1 MSASHS
7 LQNTMHPFIDL
18 VTLRVIV
25 AVADCGSISAGSDS
39 VSLALGATSARI
51 SALEAAVGMRIF
63 ERSSRGVKLTPTGH
77 MLVQR
82 GRELLADADRLTV
95 DLHDHCMGLQGH
107 VRMLVNAS
115 AIVEFLPERLES
127 FLHTHPLIRIDLEE
141 RSSPEIPLAL
151 LDGRA
156 DLGIVDI
163 AHPLQGLHLQNLF
176 SDQLVLIVP
185 RAHRMALAAQ
195 ASLQEF
201 LDEDFIG
208 LIDGNA
214 ISGRLMSAA
223 AVLGRTLK
231 IRMQMR
237 SFDAVCRM
245 VGGGLGVGVL
255 PLEAVT
261 PQLAFLPIVAIALS
275 DFWAHRTHR
284 LATREGVKPSAAAHS
299 LMQALLQKPLR

>member
-1 MSASHS
+1 M
-7 LQNTMHPFIDL
+7 NPPIDL
-18 VTLRVIV
+18 ITLRVIV
-25 AVADCGSISAGSDS
+25 AVADGGSISAGSER

-51 SALEAAVGMRIF
+51 SALEAALGIRIF

-95 DLHDHCMGLQGH
+95 DLHDHSLGLQGH
-107 VRMLVNAS
+107 VRMLANAS
-115 AIVEFLPERLES
+115 AIVEFLPQRLES
-127 FLHTHPLIRIDLEE
+127 FMRTHPLIRVDLEE

-151 LDGRA
+151 LEGRA

-163 AHPLQGLHLQNLF
+163 AHPLQGLRLQNLF

-185 RAHRMALAAQ
+185 RSHRLARAAQ
-195 ASLQEF
+195 VALHE
-201 LDEDFIG
+201 LLAEDFIS
-208 LIDGNA
+208 LMDGNA
-214 ISGRLMSAA
+214 ISGRLLSAA
-223 AVLGRTLK
+223 AVLGQTLR

-245 VGGGLGVGVL
+245 VAGGLGVGVL

-261 PQLAFLPIVAIALS
+261 PQLAFLPLVAIPLS
-275 DFWAHRTHR
+275 DAWAVRTHR
-284 LATREGVKPSAAAHS
+284 LATREGVKPSAAAQS
-299 LMQALLQKPLR
+299 LMQALLGKPQP